1 MENLANRRSM
11 CSCFFQMCL
20 NRSSPC
26 EKHTR
31 HLPTVTFWY
40 LLGRHGVFCL
50 MLFSPIVF
58 ISASAYVSSP
68 SPHLSPSARIPKI
81 KYFPCPRPVDDV
93 KWMFCQMPY
102 VCCCVLSCPPPPPQ
116 LSSLTFGHQ
125 VLPPAIVLITYWQC
139 WELRRLVNRDKLQST
154 GRTLG
159 LGIWELG
166 FQMPASESSVT
177 DTP

>member
-20 NRSSPC
+20 KRSSPC
-26 EKHTR
+26 EKHPC

-40 LLGRHGVFCL
+40 LLGHHGVCCL
-50 MLFSPIVF
+50 MLFSPIF
-58 ISASAYVSSP
+58 FNLSFSICLFPIPTPP
-68 SPHLSPSARIPKI
+68 SQHSKI
-81 KYFPCPRPVDDV
+81 KYFPCPRPADDV

-102 VCCCVLSCPPPPPQ
+102 VCCCVLSCPPPPQ

-125 VLPPAIVLITYWQC
+125 VLPPAIVLITYWQR
-139 WELRRLVNRDKLQST
+139 WDLRRLVNRDKLQST
-154 GRTLG
+154 GRNLG

-166 FQMPASESSVT
+166 FQVPASKSLIK
-177 DTP
+177 DTT